1 MEKTDIKKDTEIQG
15 IENQGDFLSLI
26 TQVALDPNVN
36 VEKMV
41 KILDMQ
47 ERILNKQ
54 AEFEFNQAM
63 AKAMAEIPSFEKSK
77 KVPKFKGGN
86 GYQFTYASFESI
98 NKLVKPI
105 IAKHGL
111 FITFMTDFQSDN
123 HVMITAKIT
132 HKSGHSQETSMRFPF
147 DPSGSKN
154 QIQATGSA
162 ISYGKRYTMNA
173 LLNITTHDEDDDGF
187 STSKTIGEKEIE
199 RINNG
204 LDKSGI
210 GLDVLC
216 EYMAVDRLSD
226 IKLDN
231 YNNALVYLKAI
242 IDSKGVEE

>member
-1 MEKTDIKKDTEIQG
+1 MNKLQTTESNQNNFLAIIEK
-15 IENQGDFLSLI
+15 
-26 TQVALDPNVN
+26 VALDQNIN
-36 VEKMV
+36 VEKMT

-54 AEFEFNQAM
+54 SELEFNQAM

-77 KVPKFKGGN
+77 KGHNFK
-86 GYQFTYASFESI
+86 YATFESI
-98 NKLVKPI
+98 NKIVKPI
-105 IAKHGL
+105 MAKHGL
-111 FITFMTDFQSDN
+111 FINFMTDFQSDN

-132 HKSGHSQETSMRFPF
+132 HKSGHNDKTSMRFPF

-154 QIQATGSA
+154 TIQATGSA

-187 STSKTIGEKEIE
+187 STSKTIGKNEIE

-204 LDKSGI
+204 LDKSGT
-210 GLDVLC
+210 GLDVFC
-216 EYMAVDRLSD
+216 EYMGVERLSD
-226 IKLDN
+226 IKLEK

-242 IDSKGVEE
+242 IDGKENEK

>member
-1 MEKTDIKKDTEIQG
+1 MNELQKTENNQQTFLTLIEK
-15 IENQGDFLSLI
+15 
-26 TQVALDPNVN
+26 VVLDPNVD
-36 VEKMV
+36 VEKMG

-54 AEFEFNQAM
+54 AELEFNQAM

-77 KVPKFKGGN
+77 KVKSFKKGETGN
-86 GYQFTYASFESI
+86 QFTYASFESI

-105 IAKHGL
+105 IAKHKL
-111 FITFMTDFQSDN
+111 FMTFMTDFQSDN

-132 HKSGHSQETSMRFPF
+132 HESGYSQETSMRFPF

-187 STSKTIGEKEIE
+187 STSKTIGEKEII
-199 RINNG
+199 RLNDG
-204 LDKSGI
+204 LDKSGVKLPI
-210 GLDVLC
+210 ICKYMDV
-216 EYMAVDRLSD
+216 ERLSD
-226 IKLDN
+226 IKVDKF
-231 YNNALVYLKAI
+231 NNAIVYLTEI
-242 IDSKGVEE
+242 IKNQKEQE

>member
-1 MEKTDIKKDTEIQG
+1 MNELQTTENNQQNFLALIEK
-15 IENQGDFLSLI
+15 
-26 TQVALDPNVN
+26 VALDPAVN
-36 VEKMV
+36 VEKME
-41 KILDMQ
+41 KILNMQ

-54 AEFEFNQAM
+54 AELEFNQAM

-77 KVPKFKGGN
+77 KVEKFKGGTGN
-86 GYQFTYASFESI
+86 QFTYASFESI
-98 NKLVKPI
+98 NKQVKPI
-105 IAKHGL
+105 IAKYGL
-111 FITFMTDFQSDN
+111 FINFLTDFQSDN

-132 HKSGHSQETSMRFPF
+132 HKSGHFQETPMRFPF

-187 STSKTIGEKEIE
+187 STSKTIGKNEIE

-204 LDKSGI
+204 LNKSGVE
-210 GLDVLC
+210 LDVLC
-216 EYMAVDRLSD
+216 EYMGVKRLSD
-226 IKLDN
+226 IKLEK

-242 IDSKGVEE
+242 IDSKMEK

>member
-1 MEKTDIKKDTEIQG
+1 MNKLQTTESNQNNFLAIIEK
-15 IENQGDFLSLI
+15 
-26 TQVALDPNVN
+26 VALDPNIN
-36 VEKMV
+36 VEKMT

-54 AEFEFNQAM
+54 AESEFNQAM
-63 AKAMAEIPSFEKSK
+63 SKAMAEIPSFEKGK
-77 KVPKFKGGN
+77 KGHNFK
-86 GYQFTYASFESI
+86 YATFESI
-98 NKLVKPI
+98 NKQVKPI
-105 IAKHGL
+105 IAKYGL

-132 HKSGHSQETSMRFPF
+132 HKSGHSEETSMRFPF

-187 STSKTIGEKEIE
+187 STSKTIGKNEIE
-199 RINNG
+199 RLNNG

-216 EYMAVDRLSD
+216 KYMEVERLSD
-226 IKLDN
+226 IRLEK

-242 IDSKGVEE
+242 IDNKDNEN